1 MGQCYMQIVT
11 NYNWSKQKVRA
22 DASPAPTPNAAMLT
36 DTDIRLP
43 PPFRLAPLREVGDA
57 FAHAKTTAAES
68 GAGTL
73 VFVGR
78 FDLSEFAVV
87 LEPDEP
93 LRTARRTFY
102 VCMAALAET
111 ITAHAPPEADIR
123 IDWPGSISV
132 NRGLVG
138 GGQIAWPDRADE
150 NAPPDWLVFGAMIRL
165 VSMTG
170 TDAGVHPLSAAL
182 EDEGF
187 TELGAERL
195 MESFARHLMVMLDLL
210 QEQGFAAVAK
220 SYLQRLA
227 PESGIRRDIDENGDL
242 LLRRTGATGIERRL
256 LVPALA
262 TPSWLDPVTRGP
274 RL

>member
-1 MGQCYMQIVT
+1 
-11 NYNWSKQKVRA
+11 
-22 DASPAPTPNAAMLT
+22 MLT
-36 DTDIRLP
+36 DADIRLP
-43 PPFRLAPLREVGDA
+43 PPFRLIALREIGDA
-57 FAHAKTTAAES
+57 FAHAKKHAADE

-102 VCMAALAET
+102 ACMAALAET
-111 ITAHAPPEADIR
+111 LTAHAPPETDIR
-123 IDWPGSISV
+123 ISWPDSISI

-138 GGQIAWPDRADE
+138 GGQMAWPESADE
-150 NAPPDWLVFGAMIRL
+150 SEPPAWLAFGAMIRL
-165 VSMTG
+165 VSMAEG
-170 TDAGVHPLSAAL
+170 DAGLHPLSAAL

-187 TELGAERL
+187 DELGAEHL
-195 MESFARHLMVMLDLL
+195 MESFARHLMVMLDAW
-210 QEQGFAAVAK
+210 QEEGFAAVARA
-220 SYLQRLA
+220 YLQRLA
-227 PESGIRRDIDENGDL
+227 PETEKSIRRDIDENGDL
-242 LLRRTGATGIERRL
+242 LLRPIGKTEVKRRK

-262 TPSWLDPVTRGP
+262 TPSWLDPTTRVP